1 EKDDGH
7 HFLIRNSTPCD
18 VTVTIK
24 LADIENGRS
33 DAASP
38 WTKTLHPKSTLT
50 AFRLT
55 SNNSLEPL
63 KYKYTWDWRYGT
75 PDAIHDDSNNYL
87 LPFDQRVLQESLN
100 GLPQNQDGSSRWC
113 LPIGAAI
120 RVAREGKV
128 LEVSSHT
135 SPTQIVIKHGD
146 GTIGSYRGFADIT
159 VKPGQKVKRGDNLGE
174 AGDKQVHGPVTVFYF
189 WVWKPIDGENETYFS
204 VKFSTEG
211 AVPKTSL

>member
-1 EKDDGH
+1 KLLRQGAARLISIWHEETTISKNVYVVIREKDDGH

-100 GLPQNQDGSSRWC
+100 
-113 LPIGAAI
+113 
-120 RVAREGKV
+120 
-128 LEVSSHT
+128 
-135 SPTQIVIKHGD
+135 
-146 GTIGSYRGFADIT
+146 
-159 VKPGQKVKRGDNLGE
+159 
-174 AGDKQVHGPVTVFYF
+174 
-189 WVWKPIDGENETYFS
+189 
-204 VKFSTEG
+204 
-211 AVPKTSL
+211 